1 MNPPTRFSAT
11 VPSVT
16 FSAKLISRDADLFVG
31 CADDVDQ
38 QEEGGGM
45 KVEGGSSAAC
55 YDDDEGAAMTIR

>member
-1 MNPPTRFSAT
+1 MGLS
-11 VPSVT
+11 
-16 FSAKLISRDADLFVG
+16 DLFSKELKERCGAFVG
-31 CADDVDQ
+31 FADDVDQ